1 MSITQT
7 HTHTAATTPVGTLR
21 LRSHAPPRTGVVDGW
36 WRGNKAGTIPLHRPG
51 YPAFYDLEDEAS
63 LLKKRQ
69 WIKEHL
75 ALCFRMWGDLGFG
88 HGVSG
93 HITVKAGFGTR

>member
-1 MSITQT
+1 M
-7 HTHTAATTPVGTLR
+7 
-21 LRSHAPPRTGVVDGW
+21 VDGW
-36 WRGNKAGTIPLHRPG
+36 WRGNKAGTIPVQRPG
-51 YPAFYDLEDEAS
+51 FPAFYDLKDEAS
-63 LLKKRQ
+63 LMLKRQ

-93 HITVKAGFGTR
+93 HITVKVSLGSSRSACVCVSDLMNVLLIARTLS